1 MRSWR
6 RRNTLIASATWCA
19 AFAPRVPPSQRSA
32 LTYRWLF
39 CAQAKALEF
48 YDDAVGVGKGGTVGQ
63 RIDCSLAKIRLAMVF
78 KDRDLSNKS
87 IADCH
92 KLVNEGGDWER
103 RNRLKVYESVH
114 LLSNREFKK
123 AAELLLESLAT
134 FTCLELVKYEEYI
147 FYTVVAAAV
156 ALDRVTLKKK
166 VLHAPEILSVIDNIP
181 GLKAFVN
188 ALYSCDYATFFQNFP
203 TIVDQ
208 LFTNRYLVE
217 HVKFFEREMCVVAY
231 TQFLE
236 SYRSVTV
243 ASMAAAF
250 GVSEPFLDAELS
262 RYIATGRLHAKIDKV
277 GGVVETNRPDAKN
290 TLYQDAIKKGDQ
302 LLNRIQKLSRVINV

>member
-1 MRSWR
+1 M
-6 RRNTLIASATWCA
+6 
-19 AFAPRVPPSQRSA
+19 
-32 LTYRWLF
+32 
-39 CAQAKALEF
+39 
-48 YDDAVGVGKGGTVGQ
+48 GQ
-63 RIDCSLAKIRLAMVF
+63 RIDCALAKIRLAMVF
-78 KDRDLSNKS
+78 KDRDLATKQ
-87 IADCH
+87 IAECH
-92 KLVNEGGDWER
+92 KLVEEGGDWER

-134 FTCLELVKYEEYI
+134 FTCLELVTYEEYI

-156 ALDRVTLKKK
+156 SLDRVTLKEK

-188 ALYSCDYATFFQNFP
+188 ALYNCDYATFFQNFP

-243 ASMAAAF
+243 SSMAAAF